1 MLERVACP
9 YCPKHFSRTVE
20 YYKHVNHS
28 HLPLIVLEWMQC
40 NQVKGAMT
48 FSITT
53 LSIMILSTKGLFA
66 TLNIT
71 VSINDT
77 QHNSF

>member
-1 MLERVACP
+1 VLERVACP

-28 HLPLIVLEWMQC
+28 HLPLIVLEWTQC
-40 NQVKGAMT
+40 NQVKGATT

-53 LSIMILSTKGLFA
+53 LSTKGSFA
-66 TLNIT
+66 TLSMT